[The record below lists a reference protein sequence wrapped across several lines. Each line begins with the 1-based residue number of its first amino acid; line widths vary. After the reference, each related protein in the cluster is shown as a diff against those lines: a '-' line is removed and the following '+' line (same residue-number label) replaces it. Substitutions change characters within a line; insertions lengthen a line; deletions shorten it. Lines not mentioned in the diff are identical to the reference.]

1 MNLHT
6 GFYQG
11 KYRLFGVAETEWSI
25 IGVLVD
31 QLLCVNP
38 EPGPAHVSFV
48 FFKENSLNDAFQL
61 QQGWLRPETGD
72 TRDGCK
78 AYLVRAIG
86 GADHFPER
94 MDSSSDGSI
103 GDYYATRLSVVN

>member
-1 MNLHT
+1 MNLDT
-6 GFYQG
+6 GFCQG

-25 IGVLVD
+25 VGVLVD
-31 QLLCVNP
+31 QLVCVNP

-48 FFKENSLNDAFQL
+48 FSEENFLNDAFQL
-61 QQGWLRPETGD
+61 KQVWLRPEARD
-72 TRDGCK
+72 TRDCCK

-86 GADHFPER
+86 GTDNFPEG

-103 GDYYATRLSVVN
+103 GNYYAT